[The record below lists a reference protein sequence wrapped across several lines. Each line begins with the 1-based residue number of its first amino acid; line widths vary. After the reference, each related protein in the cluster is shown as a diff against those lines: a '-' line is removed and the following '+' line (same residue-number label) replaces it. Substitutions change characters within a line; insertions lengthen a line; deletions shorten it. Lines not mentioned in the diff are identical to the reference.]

1 MEGKLILRTDV
12 NPNEYGEYPVVIQY
26 CTQGRAVKKSSGI
39 RVAPE
44 HWLDGKGGL
53 NRYVKGGRD
62 GHPKAELL
70 NNRLR
75 TFKDTCDKMIN
86 EHLDE
91 GNKIITEAALRAIIN
106 GRYEQHKEA
115 QKGKVPYDIHT
126 AAYAEYADLDRFHDT
141 FSLWW

>member
-1 MEGKLILRTDV
+1 MILRTDV

-53 NRYVKGGRD
+53 NRYIKGGRE
-62 GHPKAELL
+62 GNPKAALL
-70 NNRLR
+70 NNKLR
-75 TFKDTCDKMIN
+75 NFKDTCDKMIN

-106 GRYEQHKEA
+106 GRY
-115 QKGKVPYDIHT
+115 
-126 AAYAEYADLDRFHDT
+126 
-141 FSLWW
+141 